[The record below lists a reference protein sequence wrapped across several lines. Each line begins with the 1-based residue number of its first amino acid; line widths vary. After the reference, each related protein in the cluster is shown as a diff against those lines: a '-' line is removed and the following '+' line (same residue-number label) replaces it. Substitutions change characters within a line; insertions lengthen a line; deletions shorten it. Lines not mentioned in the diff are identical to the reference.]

1 MFRGY
6 RLSLLLLDRLVFS
19 LLLRRL
25 FLRCLRRFIAH
36 SLSLARKRVCRGGYS
51 VLCRRTSFFKSAPI
65 VRFDW
70 TSGVARSTF
79 DVLMAQTSAVV
90 IASANNLSVKY
101 GHQVVLDGAT
111 IAFMEGEHIGLVGRN
126 GSGKSTFLQIAAGVA
141 HPDSGEFSCRRDL
154 VTGYMPQISGL
165 DDAATVHANILSGA
179 QRILDLI
186 AEYERVPGDSPLSAT
201 LLDQIG
207 EADGWNLEHRIKSLI
222 TNLHA
227 PESDRVVG
235 TLSGGE
241 KRRVALCRALIAR
254 PDFLILDEPTNHLDT
269 GSIEWLEDFL
279 ARYAGTCL
287 FVTHDRYFLDRVATR
302 IVELSRGQFI
312 SYDGNYTDYLLARV
326 QRQAVEEMQE
336 HKRQKFLKREL
347 QWVRKAPRAR
357 RTKSVDRVERYFE
370 MAAQEA
376 PETEIDVELIIPT
389 PPKLANRI
397 IELTDVSVELGGRTL
412 FQNVNLNL
420 VAGERLGVVGRNGLG
435 KTSLLKVI
443 LQELPAASGGVE
455 IGARTQIN
463 YVDQNRLLLD
473 DAKTVWEEV
482 GSGGEHVTLGEQSI
496 TLRAYLRR
504 FLFSEERIN
513 TKISQLSGGER
524 SRVLLAK
531 ILKRGGNVL
540 ILDEPTND
548 LDLGTLR
555 LLEEALVAFGGCVI
569 VVSHDRYFLNRV
581 CTSILA
587 FEGEGRVAYSVG
599 NYDYYLEKRSALS
612 SARDSNPAPAAVAAE
627 PKKSKQKPRKLKWKE
642 EREWE
647 SMETNILAAENEV
660 SDLEATFSAPDVYA
674 KPRAEIS
681 DLETQLKTARDKV
694 AHLYARW
701 HELELLHGV
710 RSIED

>member
-1 MFRGY
+1 MRT
-6 RLSLLLLDRLVFS
+6 FS
-19 LLLRRL
+19 
-25 FLRCLRRFIAH
+25 A
-36 SLSLARKRVCRGGYS
+36 
-51 VLCRRTSFFKSAPI
+51 
-65 VRFDW
+65 
-70 TSGVARSTF
+70 ARSGF
-79 DVLMAQTSAVV
+79 STSSPNTNV
-90 IASANNLSVKY
+90 
-101 GHQVVLDGAT
+101 
-111 IAFMEGEHIGLVGRN
+111 
-126 GSGKSTFLQIAAGVA
+126 
-141 HPDSGEFSCRRDL
+141 
-154 VTGYMPQISGL
+154 
-165 DDAATVHANILSGA
+165 
-179 QRILDLI
+179 
-186 AEYERVPGDSPLSAT
+186 VPGDSPLSAT
-201 LLDQIG
+201 LLDQIVQ
-207 EADGWNLEHRIKSLI
+207 ADGWNLEHRIKSLI

-241 KRRVALCRALIAR
+241 KRRVALCRALLAR

-312 SYDGNYTDYLLARV
+312 SYDGNYTDYLLARA
-326 QRQAVEEMQE
+326 QRQAVEEAQE
-336 HKRQKFLKREL
+336 HQRQKFLKREL

-376 PETEIDVELIIPT
+376 PEAELDVELIIPT

-397 IELTDVSVELGGRTL
+397 IELRDVSVELGGRTL
-412 FQNVNLNL
+412 FQHVNLNL
-420 VAGERLGVVGRNGLG
+420 AAGERLGVVGRNGLG
-435 KTSLLKVI
+435 KSSLLKVI
-443 LQELPAASGGVE
+443 LQELPAASGAVE

-504 FLFSEERIN
+504 FLFSEDRIN

-540 ILDEPTND
+540 MLDEPTND

-599 NYDYYLEKRSALS
+599 NYDYYLEKRGAPGPV
-612 SARDSNPAPAAVAAE
+612 RDSYPAPAEAGAE
-627 PKKSKQKPRKLKWKE
+627 QRKSKDKPRKLKWKE

-647 SMETNILAAENEV
+647 SMEANILVCGKRSVGFGGHVCRAGFLCETALGDFRVGDAIENGTRQSRAPLRAVARTRAPAERPGFLNDRL
-660 SDLEATFSAPDVYA
+660 SKIWDACGNRRRFSTSPMLEFGREMTASKIIEEIKRLEPKEQLDVIRFAYQLDAERRLTGKELSSLAECMVNATDP
-674 KPRAEIS
+674 AE
-681 DLETQLKTARDKV
+681 EARI
-694 AHLYARW
+694 R
-701 HELELLHGV
+701 E
-710 RSIED
+710 SIGRGFYGQRENA

>member
-1 MFRGY
+1 MPE
-6 RLSLLLLDRLVFS
+6 
-19 LLLRRL
+19 
-25 FLRCLRRFIAH
+25 
-36 SLSLARKRVCRGGYS
+36 
-51 VLCRRTSFFKSAPI
+51 TSTA
-65 VRFDW
+65 
-70 TSGVARSTF
+70 
-79 DVLMAQTSAVV
+79 V

-101 GHQVVLDGAT
+101 GTQVVLDGAT
-111 IAFMEGEHIGLVGRN
+111 IAFTEGEHVGLVGRN
-126 GSGKSTFLQIAAGVA
+126 GSGKSTFLGIAAGVA
-141 HPDSGEFSCRRDL
+141 RPDSGEFTTRRDL
-154 VTGYMPQISGL
+154 VTGYMPQVSGL

-179 QRILDLI
+179 QRVLDLI

-201 LLDQIG
+201 LLDQINHV
-207 EADGWNLEHRIKSLI
+207 DGWNLEHRIKSLI

-227 PESDRVVG
+227 PESDRIVG

-241 KRRVALCRALIAR
+241 KRRIALCRALLAR

-302 IVELSRGQFI
+302 IIELSRGQFI

-326 QRQAVEEMQE
+326 QRKAVEEMQE

-370 MAAQEA
+370 MAAQEG
-376 PETEIDVELIIPT
+376 PEAELDVELIIPT
-389 PPKLANRI
+389 PPKLANRV
-397 IELTDVSVELGGRTL
+397 IELKEVSVELGGRTL

-420 VAGERLGVVGRNGLG
+420 VAGERLGIVGRNGLG

-443 LQELPAASGGVE
+443 LQELPVSNGVVE

-473 DAKTVWEEV
+473 DEKTVWEEV
-482 GSGGEHVTLGEQSI
+482 GTGGETVTLGDQSI

-504 FLFSEERIN
+504 FLFSEDRIN

-540 ILDEPTND
+540 MLDEPTND

-555 LLEEALVAFGGCVI
+555 MLEEALVAFGGCVI

-581 CTSILA
+581 CTCILA
-587 FEGEGRVAYSVG
+587 FEGDGRVTYSVG
-599 NYDYYLEKRSALS
+599 NYDYYLERRVTSDP
-612 SARDSNPAPAAVAAE
+612 ARDATPAPTKIAAE
-627 PKKSKQKPRKLKWKE
+627 QKKTKEGRRKLKWRE

-647 SMETNILAAENEV
+647 SMEANILAAETAV
-660 SDLEATFSAPDVYA
+660 SDLEATFAAPNFYA
-674 KPRAEIS
+674 KPRAEIY

-701 HELELLHGV
+701 HELELLQKV
-710 RSIED
+710 

>member
-1 MFRGY
+1 M
-6 RLSLLLLDRLVFS
+6 
-19 LLLRRL
+19 
-25 FLRCLRRFIAH
+25 AE
-36 SLSLARKRVCRGGYS
+36 
-51 VLCRRTSFFKSAPI
+51 TSTA
-65 VRFDW
+65 
-70 TSGVARSTF
+70 
-79 DVLMAQTSAVV
+79 V

-101 GHQVVLDGAT
+101 GTQVVLDGAT
-111 IAFMEGEHIGLVGRN
+111 IAFTEGEHIGLVGRN

-141 HPDSGEFSCRRDL
+141 QADSGEFTRRRDL
-154 VTGYMPQISGL
+154 VTGYMPQVSGL
-165 DDAATVHANILSGA
+165 DDATTVHANILSGA

-241 KRRVALCRALIAR
+241 KRRVALCRALLAR

-312 SYDGNYTDYLLARV
+312 SYDGNYTDYLLARA
-326 QRQAVEEMQE
+326 QRQAVEEAQE
-336 HKRQKFLKREL
+336 HQRQKFLKREL

-376 PETEIDVELIIPT
+376 PEAELDVELIIPT

-397 IELTDVSVELGGRTL
+397 IELRDVSVELGGRTL
-412 FQNVNLNL
+412 FQHVNLNL

-435 KTSLLKVI
+435 KSSLLKVI
-443 LQELPAASGGVE
+443 LQELPAASGAVE

-473 DAKTVWEEV
+473 DEKTVWEEV
-482 GSGGEHVTLGEQSI
+482 GSGGENVTLGEQSI

-504 FLFSEERIN
+504 FLFSEDRIN

-540 ILDEPTND
+540 MLDEPTND

-587 FEGEGRVAYSVG
+587 FEGEGRVVYRVG
-599 NYDYYLEKRSALS
+599 NYDYYLEKRGAPGRF
-612 SARDSNPAPAAVAAE
+612 AIHPAPAGSRRRANEKQRQTAEAEVERRTRMGIDGGEHSRCRKRGVGSGGHVCRAGFLCETALGDFRVGDAIENRTRQSRAPLRAVAGTRAPAE
-627 PKKSKQKPRKLKWKE
+627 RPVSLTLQVVGQSLGRCESEGRACLVALNKKSGIISYPAVKADGI
-642 EREWE
+642 ER
-647 SMETNILAAENEV
+647 
-660 SDLEATFSAPDVYA
+660 
-674 KPRAEIS
+674 
-681 DLETQLKTARDKV
+681 
-694 AHLYARW
+694 
-701 HELELLHGV
+701 
-710 RSIED
+710 

>member
-1 MFRGY
+1 M
-6 RLSLLLLDRLVFS
+6 
-19 LLLRRL
+19 
-25 FLRCLRRFIAH
+25 AE
-36 SLSLARKRVCRGGYS
+36 
-51 VLCRRTSFFKSAPI
+51 TSTA
-65 VRFDW
+65 
-70 TSGVARSTF
+70 
-79 DVLMAQTSAVV
+79 V

-101 GHQVVLDGAT
+101 GIQVVLDGAT
-111 IAFMEGEHIGLVGRN
+111 IAFREGEHIGLVGRN

-141 HPDSGEFSCRRDL
+141 QPDSGEFTRRRDL
-154 VTGYMPQISGL
+154 VTGYMPQGSGM
-165 DDAATVHANILSGA
+165 DDTTTVHANILSCA

-186 AEYERVPGDSPLSAT
+186 TEYERVPGDSPLSAK
-201 LLDQIG
+201 LLDQIS

-241 KRRVALCRALIAR
+241 KRRVALCRALLAR

-279 ARYAGTCL
+279 EQYAGTCL

-302 IVELSRGQFI
+302 IVELSRGQFV
-312 SYDGNYTDYLLARV
+312 SYNGNYTDYLLASA
-326 QRQAVEEMQE
+326 QRQAVEEAQE
-336 HKRQKFLKREL
+336 HQRQKFLKREL

-357 RTKSVDRVERYFE
+357 RTKSVDRMERYFE

-376 PETEIDVELIIPT
+376 PEAELDVELIIPT

-397 IELTDVSVELGGRTL
+397 IELRDVSLELGNRTL
-412 FQNVNLNL
+412 FQHVNLNL
-420 VAGERLGVVGRNGLG
+420 SRDERLGVVGRNGLG
-435 KTSLLKVI
+435 KSSLLKVI
-443 LQELPAASGGVE
+443 LQELPVASGVVE
-455 IGARTQIN
+455 IGPRTQIN

-473 DAKTVWEEV
+473 DEKTVWEEV
-482 GSGGEHVTLGEQSI
+482 GTGGEHVTLGEQSI

-504 FLFSEERIN
+504 FLFSEDRIN

-524 SRVLLAK
+524 SRLLLAK

-540 ILDEPTND
+540 MLDEPTND

-587 FEGEGRVAYSVG
+587 FEGEGRVTYSVG
-599 NYDYYLEKRSALS
+599 NYDYYLEKRV
-612 SARDSNPAPAAVAAE
+612 APDA
-627 PKKSKQKPRKLKWKE
+627 
-642 EREWE
+642 
-647 SMETNILAAENEV
+647 V
-660 SDLEATFSAPDVYA
+660 SDSKSATRSEEHTSELQSHVNLVCRLLLE
-674 KPRAEIS
+674 
-681 DLETQLKTARDKV
+681 
-694 AHLYARW
+694 
-701 HELELLHGV
+701 
-710 RSIED
+710 

>member
-1 MFRGY
+1 M
-6 RLSLLLLDRLVFS
+6 
-19 LLLRRL
+19 
-25 FLRCLRRFIAH
+25 AE
-36 SLSLARKRVCRGGYS
+36 
-51 VLCRRTSFFKSAPI
+51 TSTA
-65 VRFDW
+65 
-70 TSGVARSTF
+70 
-79 DVLMAQTSAVV
+79 V

-101 GHQVVLDGAT
+101 GTQIVLDGAT
-111 IAFMEGEHIGLVGRN
+111 IAFTEGEHIGLVGRN

-141 HPDSGEFSCRRDL
+141 QPDSGEFTRRRDL
-154 VTGYMPQISGL
+154 VTGYMPQVSGL
-165 DDAATVHANILSGA
+165 DDTATVHSNILSGA

-186 AEYERVPGDSPLSAT
+186 TEYERVPGDSLLSTT

-241 KRRVALCRALIAR
+241 KRRVALCR
-254 PDFLILDEPTNHLDT
+254 
-269 GSIEWLEDFL
+269 DFL

-302 IVELSRGQFI
+302 IVELSRGEFT
-312 SYDGNYTDYLLARV
+312 SSDGNYTDYLLARV
-326 QRQAVEEMQE
+326 RRQAVEEMQE

-347 QWVRKAPRAR
+347 QWVRRAPRAR

-376 PETEIDVELIIPT
+376 PEAELDVELIIPT

-397 IELTDVSVELGGRTL
+397 IELRDVSVELGGRTL
-412 FQNVNLNL
+412 FQDVNLNL
-420 VAGERLGVVGRNGLG
+420 AAGERLGVVGRNGLG
-435 KTSLLKVI
+435 KSSLLKVI
-443 LQELPAASGGVE
+443 LRELPAASGAVE

-473 DAKTVWEEV
+473 DEKTVWEEV
-482 GSGGEHVTLGEQSI
+482 GSGGENVTLGEQSI

-504 FLFSEERIN
+504 FLFREERIN

-540 ILDEPTND
+540 MLDEPTND

-555 LLEEALVAFGGCVI
+555 LLEEALVAFGGCVL

-587 FEGEGRVAYSVG
+587 FEGKGRVVYHVG
-599 NYDYYLEKRSALS
+599 NYDYYLEKRGAPGPV
-612 SARDSNPAPAAVAAE
+612 RDSYPTPAGAAAE
-627 PKKSKQKPRKLKWKE
+627 PRKSKDKPRKLKWKE
-642 EREWE
+642 EREWA
-647 SMETNILAAENEV
+647 SMEANILSAENAV
-660 SDLEATFSAPDVYA
+660 SHLEARFVAPDFYA
-674 KPRAEIS
+674 KPRSEIFE
-681 DLETQLKTARDKV
+681 LETQLKTARDKV

-701 HELELLHGV
+701 HELELLQSV
-710 RSIED
+710 LRTTETSSD

>member
-1 MFRGY
+1 M
-6 RLSLLLLDRLVFS
+6 
-19 LLLRRL
+19 
-25 FLRCLRRFIAH
+25 AEN
-36 SLSLARKRVCRGGYS
+36 
-51 VLCRRTSFFKSAPI
+51 
-65 VRFDW
+65 
-70 TSGVARSTF
+70 SGAI
-79 DVLMAQTSAVV
+79 

-101 GHQVVLDGAT
+101 GTQVVLDGAT
-111 IAFMEGEHIGLVGRN
+111 IALTENEHIGLVGRN

-141 HPDSGEFSCRRDL
+141 HADSGEFTYRKDL
-154 VTGYMPQISGL
+154 VTGYMPQVSGL

-186 AEYERVPGDSPLSAT
+186 AEYERVPGDSPLSSIVLEKIT
-201 LLDQIG
+201 L
-207 EADGWNLEHRIKSLI
+207 ADGWNLEHRIKSLI

-227 PESDRVVG
+227 PEAERVVS

-241 KRRVALCRALIAR
+241 KRRVALCRALLAR

-302 IVELSRGQFI
+302 IIELSRGQFT
-312 SYDGNYTDYLLARV
+312 SYEGNYTDYLLARV
-326 QRQAVEEMQE
+326 QRKAVEEMQE

-376 PETEIDVELIIPT
+376 PEAELDVELIIPT
-389 PPKLANRI
+389 PPKLANRV
-397 IELTDVSVELGGRTL
+397 IELKDVSVELGGRTL

-420 VAGERLGVVGRNGLG
+420 VAGERLGIVGRNGLG
-435 KTSLLKVI
+435 KSSLLKVI
-443 LQELPAASGGVE
+443 LQELPVASGEVE
-455 IGARTQIN
+455 IGARTGIN

-473 DAKTVWEEV
+473 DEKTVWEEV

-504 FLFSEERIN
+504 FLFSEDRIN

-540 ILDEPTND
+540 MLDEPTND

-599 NYDYYLEKRSALS
+599 NYDYYLERRAVLAAASA
-612 SARDSNPAPAAVAAE
+612 SANPGSTGGSPVGFRGAPKQPGLPGDRRPAPDEVPNDQNNRKE
-627 PKKSKQKPRKLKWKE
+627 KPRKLKYKE
-642 EREWE
+642 EREWQ
-647 SMETNILAAENEV
+647 SMEANILAAETEV
-660 SDLEATFSAPDVYA
+660 SELEATFAAPDFYA
-674 KPRAEIS
+674 RPRAQIYE
-681 DLETQLKTARDKV
+681 LETQLKTARDKV
-694 AHLYARW
+694 ARLYARW
-701 HELELLHGV
+701 HELELIQ
-710 RSIED
+710 SFPSP